1 MHGRKK
7 GGITGFPFRRRK
19 NPRITMVKGKQS
31 VSTPSFPSKKQVKS
45 MTSKLSK
52 TKKSKSAM
60 QKKIIKA
67 PIAQKSFLKKKYDA
81 KIAKQAKEADVLEKK
96 LKKAQA
102 SRREA
107 IKEVA
112 ALKQAGFKPKK
123 KKKKSKKE
131 KVMAKKKKKGGK
143 KKSFK
148 KKVAKKKSGKKKS
161 TKKRGKKKAAKK
173 AANPIRRR
181 RKKSHKKARKSRK
194 KYRRNPIFKGD
205 IMKKYLGVDLKEAG
219 GLVIG
224 GAIFNTVNGLAAK
237 IPGVSTVQGMLAG
250 VPVVGSAAMPLL
262 LGALA
267 KFFGEKQKIKALEM
281 VGEGLVAASLVNM
294 GVSASSMIPGLSGMG
309 ALMIGPRG
317 DMDLGRYPQLQSKAA
332 NFGAFDQLGDIGI
345 YPRDEVSTLGE
356 MAEVQLG

>member
-7 GGITGFPFRRRK
+7 GGVTGFPFRRRK
-19 NPRITMVKGKQS
+19 NPRITMVKGKKS
-31 VSTPSFPSKKQVKS
+31 VTSPSFPSKKQVKS
-45 MTSKLSK
+45 MTSKLSR

-67 PIAQKSFLKKKYDA
+67 PIGQKSFLKKKYDA
-81 KIAKQAKEADVLEKK
+81 KIAKQAKEAELLEKK
-96 LKKAQA
+96 LKKAEA

-107 IKEVA
+107 MKEVS

-123 KKKKSKKE
+123 KKSKKSKKE
-131 KVMAKKKKKGGK
+131 KAMAKKKKKKKGGK
-143 KKSFK
+143 KKVSK
-148 KKVAKKKSGKKKS
+148 KKKTVKKSV
-161 TKKRGKKKAAKK
+161 KKRGRKKKAAKK

-224 GAIFNTVNGLAAK
+224 GAIFNTVNGFAAK

-250 VPVVGSAAMPLL
+250 VPVVGTAAMPLL

-267 KFFGEKQKIKALEM
+267 KFFGQKQKIKALEM

-317 DMDLGRYPQLQSKAA
+317 EMDLGRYPQLQSKPA
-332 NFGAFDQLGDIGI
+332 NFGGAYEQLGDIGI

-356 MAEVQLG
+356 MAEAQLG

>member
-7 GGITGFPFRRRK
+7 GGVTGFPFRRRK
-19 NPRITMVKGKQS
+19 NPRITMVKGKQTVTS
-31 VSTPSFPSKKQVKS
+31 PSFPSKKQVKS

-52 TKKSKSAM
+52 AKKSKSAM

-67 PIAQKSFLKKKYDA
+67 PIGQKSFLKKKYDA
-81 KIAKQAKEADVLEKK
+81 KIAKQAKEAELLEKK
-96 LKKAQA
+96 LKKAEA

-107 IKEVA
+107 IKEVS
-112 ALKQAGFKPKK
+112 ALKKAGFKPKK
-123 KKKKSKKE
+123 KKSKKSKKE
-131 KVMAKKKKKGGK
+131 KAMAKKKKKGGK
-143 KKSFK
+143 KKASK
-148 KKVAKKKSGKKKS
+148 KKVAKKKVA
-161 TKKRGKKKAAKK
+161 KKRGRKKVAKK

-250 VPVVGSAAMPLL
+250 VPVVGTAAMPLL

-267 KFFGEKQKIKALEM
+267 KFFGEKQKIKALEV

-317 DMDLGRYPQLQSKAA
+317 EMDLGRYPHLVSKPA
-332 NFGAFDQLGDIGI
+332 NFGGAFDQLGDMNI
-345 YPRDEVSTLGE
+345 YPRDEVSALGE